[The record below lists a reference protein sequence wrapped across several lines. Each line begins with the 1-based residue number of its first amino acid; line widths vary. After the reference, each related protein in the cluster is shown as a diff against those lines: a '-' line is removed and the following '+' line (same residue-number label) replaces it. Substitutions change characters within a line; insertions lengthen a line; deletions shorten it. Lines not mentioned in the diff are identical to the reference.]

1 MTSPDNQPEAP
12 QAAAQDVE
20 QRIQRLIDGDL
31 TAEELAALETE
42 LMESPEAM
50 ETYRAYLDL
59 DCALEEQIDG
69 EREVSSQSVVP
80 VDRIVAMQ
88 RRFHIKVATLGA
100 AAIVLLAAVGMWIL
114 DAPENQPPLT
124 KFRIAPGSD
133 FTLTHSGEGDAP
145 AGKTMVEGS
154 RLSLLH
160 GVAELKLP
168 HDVRAVVEAPAE
180 MVLRDDRTLELIH
193 GRALFQVNSKDGQ
206 GFTLVTPHQRIVD
219 LGTSFGIDLPEG
231 RDEIELHVL
240 KGQVR
245 VDSKDGKHGETI
257 KATRAVQ
264 LAGTQVLRE
273 IDNPSI
279 GFLRN
284 LPPKINM
291 LVNEDFATGL
301 IAGQNY
307 VIRMDPYVIRDLSGK
322 AFGGIDDDTTW
333 NFRTASLS
341 TALVAADMN
350 VGGLDTGFDDGFH
363 KGSKHVFITDAP
375 DLVYPKYGI
384 TQTGTI
390 EKVYA
395 ANAGSDRQDLRDLA
409 TAMTGE
415 IWFSVL
421 VNVPDGT
428 TYAGLTFNSRGKA
441 YDPVATDARILM
453 TPSHIQVGLKGG
465 AATQGNGIY
474 TAGKTHLL
482 LGKMKVVSGN
492 DTLSIWVDPDLTT
505 LRSPDA
511 LPAASFTSTTVNFA
525 DSITQLGVAG
535 RSGSNASNVM
545 IDAIRLSN
553 QATAFSDVTGVR
565 TDPEGA
571 VAQSSD
577 LPGKTA
583 LSIVRMKAIH
593 GNSDVASDD
602 KLVLTFSEPI
612 QRGSG
617 DVIIRNFS
625 TGDMVETIPITSGQ
639 LSIRHSELTI
649 RPGKHLGDD
658 YSVEIT
664 AGAITDFSGNPFS
677 GITADAALNRLQK
690 ESIASTP
697 AASNNDTPPIFIA
710 AYPADDSTS
719 GTRDGQLRML
729 FDKPIKLGP
738 GRVFIQNITNW
749 DESVLV
755 FGDHRLSIDDR
766 MLMINPPIKL
776 KDGIGSL
783 GWLAGWKTDAP
794 VTFLNPRGDGKWYDN
809 DELQDDSPSQGMS
822 ESMHSRGM
830 TSINQP
836 IRREI
841 GTITAESRYTVS
853 AAIGVRAKN
862 AKNPSTFLGYTIRMK
877 SGDTVLAQLTSNTPP
892 GPPSSV
898 NTVSF
903 SWDATTLPDG
913 VQPGDPLSIEII
925 PNRAKDLTPGYLDLN
940 ALRISVLDRT
950 GK

>member
-1 MTSPDNQPEAP
+1 MTSPDNQPEVP
-12 QAAAQDVE
+12 QAAAQDME

-100 AAIVLLAAVGMWIL
+100 AAIVLLAALGMWIL

-145 AGKTMVEGS
+145 TGKTMVEGS

-180 MVLRDDRTLELIH
+180 MVLRHDRTLELIH

-206 GFTLVTPHQRIVD
+206 GFTVVTPHQRIVD

-240 KGQVR
+240 EGQVR

-322 AFGGIDDDTTW
+322 GFGGIDDDTTW
-333 NFRTASLS
+333 NFTATPTIITPVAASSPTPAIYGDMDTLIDGSGLSGSGVSGVSGDILTETHDYGAGANSWHSNNDNGPTTVMTFDLGGTFTVDSIHIWNWIGHNGVINRSVKTVDISFSTDGGITYGNLIDNLGEFAKPASTNRTATPIATVPVS
-341 TALVAADMN
+341 TITFPAAVSGVTHIKLTDFQNHGDPYTGMSEIRFGEPKSSVDN
-350 VGGLDTGFDDGFH
+350 RFSDWIAQFPHVGD
-363 KGSKHVFITDAP
+363 
-375 DLVYPKYGI
+375 
-384 TQTGTI
+384 QTGI
-390 EKVYA
+390 
-395 ANAGSDRQDLRDLA
+395 DDD
-409 TAMTGE
+409 
-415 IWFSVL
+415 
-421 VNVPDGT
+421 PDG
-428 TYAGLTFNSRGKA
+428 
-441 YDPVATDARILM
+441 D
-453 TPSHIQVGLKGG
+453 
-465 AATQGNGIY
+465 
-474 TAGKTHLL
+474 
-482 LGKMKVVSGN
+482 
-492 DTLSIWVDPDLTT
+492 
-505 LRSPDA
+505 
-511 LPAASFTSTTVNFA
+511 
-525 DSITQLGVAG
+525 
-535 RSGSNASNVM
+535 
-545 IDAIRLSN
+545 RLSN
-553 QATAFSDVTGVR
+553 GL
-565 TDPEGA
+565 E
-571 VAQSSD
+571 AQFGTH
-577 LPGKTA
+577 PGQWTPIPTPA
-583 LSIVRMKAIH
+583 LTPA
-593 GNSDVASDD
+593 
-602 KLVLTFSEPI
+602 LTPAPAPS
-612 QRGSG
+612 
-617 DVIIRNFS
+617 
-625 TGDMVETIPITSGQ
+625 
-639 LSIRHSELTI
+639 
-649 RPGKHLGDD
+649 
-658 YSVEIT
+658 
-664 AGAITDFSGNPFS
+664 AITRDNS
-677 GITADAALNRLQK
+677 
-690 ESIASTP
+690 
-697 AASNNDTPPIFIA
+697 PPIFIA

-719 GTRDGQLRML
+719 GTRDGQLKML

-766 MLMINPPIKL
+766 MLMINPPIEL
-776 KDGIGSL
+776 KDGIGSP

-841 GTITAESRYTVS
+841 GTITAENRYTVS

-913 VQPGDPLSIEII
+913 VQPGDSLSIEII